1 MDKQQLI
8 QSFSDIAKEK
18 NIDRTEIGTILEE
31 LFKSLIERQYG
42 QCENCDV
49 IVNIDRGELEIYQNK
64 VVVEDVDDPGT
75 EISLKDARKIE
86 PAMQIGD
93 DFVDVIDPT
102 SFGRRLVVAAKQFLS
117 QQIRDVEK
125 QHTFEN
131 YFTRV
136 GEVVI
141 GDVRQ
146 VNRDSIHIHID
157 QSELRMPR
165 TEAIANER
173 YRRGETLRALVKSV
187 EMTSR
192 GPDIVVSRSDNRFL
206 AKLFEM
212 EVPEIED
219 GIIEILA
226 IARAPGLRA
235 KIIVRSHDRRIDAV
249 GACVGMRGSR
259 IQAVVR
265 ELNGEK
271 IDVINKSE
279 QPEVLISRALSPAKP
294 LNLYIDDDA
303 KYCVAVFDDEE
314 MDSGV
319 GRNYQNV
326 NLAAQVT
333 GYRIEAVSQ
342 TEYEGV
348 TKVPSGEVFLEQIE
362 TLTERMVSLLSEGG
376 VNTVADFNNASR
388 DDMMAVKGVGEKML
402 DTVSERIE
410 AHMSSLAESATEES
424 VKEPVES
431 EEAEEVSVAEEVET
445 ADETVEETV
454 AEDFEEVDD
463 SIDEPEAES
472 QPEVE
477 ENAPE
482 SDEEEEDAEISQTA
496 EASDEVPAEGGE
508 TLPEDDMTEAEAS
521 VAIDET
527 ESEELQEVSG

>member
-42 QCENCDV
+42 QSDNCDV

-64 VVVEDVDDPGT
+64 IVVEDVENTGT
-75 EISLKDARKIE
+75 EISIKDAKKLE
-86 PAMQIGD
+86 PDMNIGD

-102 SFGRRLVVAAKQFLS
+102 SFGRRLVVAAKQFLN

-131 YFTRV
+131 YFNRV
-136 GEVVI
+136 GEVVL

-146 VNRDSIHIHID
+146 VNKDSIHIHIE

-165 TEAIANER
+165 SEAIPNER

-192 GPDIVVSRSDNRFL
+192 GPDIIVSRSDKQFL

-226 IARAPGLRA
+226 ISRAPGLRA

-279 QPEVLISRALSPAKP
+279 QAEVLISRALSPAKP

-303 KYCVAVFDDEE
+303 NYCVAVFDDEE
-314 MDSGV
+314 MDSGI
-319 GRNYQNV
+319 GRNYHNV
-326 NLAAQVT
+326 NLAADVT
-333 GYRIEAVSQ
+333 GYKIEAVSKS
-342 TEYEGV
+342 EY
-348 TKVPSGEVFLEQIE
+348 SGITNKKSKDIFLEQIE
-362 TLTERMVSLLSEGG
+362 SLTERMVKLFSLAQ
-376 VNTVADFNNASR
+376 VNTVEEFEKSSEEDLLK
-388 DDMMAVKGVGEKML
+388 VKGLGKKMIE
-402 DTVSERIE
+402 TVSLRINE
-410 AHMSSLAESATEES
+410 YLNNSDNSASGEN
-424 VKEPVES
+424 KS
-431 EEAEEVSVAEEVET
+431 EEAQISERET
-445 ADETVEETV
+445 LTLS
-454 AEDFEEVDD
+454 DD
-463 SIDEPEAES
+463 LS
-472 QPEVE
+472 Q
-477 ENAPE
+477 
-482 SDEEEEDAEISQTA
+482 EISNKTDRNKTLIENTNLKKNNLDTGQILDNPSS
-496 EASDEVPAEGGE
+496 EDSDLKEIP
-508 TLPEDDMTEAEAS
+508 S
-521 VAIDET
+521 
-527 ESEELQEVSG
+527 